1 MAGLPKGFGSPAVFR
16 FREGLFGP
24 VRTGGLQEGTKERI
38 CRAILE
44 DKGGEVMEW
53 WLSITVS
60 EVSLSCEQFSIALE
74 GSKEATE

>member
-1 MAGLPKGFGSPAVFR
+1 MPSD
-16 FREGLFGP
+16 
-24 VRTGGLQEGTKERI
+24 GLQEGTKERI

-60 EVSLSCEQFSIALE
+60 EVSFLCEQFSIALE
-74 GSKEATE
+74 VSKEATE